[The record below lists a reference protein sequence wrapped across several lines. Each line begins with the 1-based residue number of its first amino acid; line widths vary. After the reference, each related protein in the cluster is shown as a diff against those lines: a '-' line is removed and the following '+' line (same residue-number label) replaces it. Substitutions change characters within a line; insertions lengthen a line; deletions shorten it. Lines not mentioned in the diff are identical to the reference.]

1 LDLVRQQTLEAIM
14 NPLGWLEELGQF
26 SYFALR
32 SLVAAFCTLV
42 KPGESLRQLYR
53 VLIGALPL
61 GCLAGLAIGLVLW
74 MHLRGVIIRTPGAG
88 REALTFLPTA
98 VALAVVLE
106 FAPIGAGLIVAGRTG
121 ASLGAELGSMRLTE
135 QIDALEVM
143 GLSSLRQLVGPR
155 VLGCMIALPILTV
168 FIAALAIA
176 GAFAAEMLAGSL
188 TSLQYET
195 GTWARLTVG
204 DTAAAVLKTSVFG
217 FLIGVSG
224 CYFGMKAH
232 GGSEAVGHA
241 STRGVEFSTLLV
253 LVSNV
258 LLVRVIQMILP

>member
-1 LDLVRQQTLEAIM
+1 MLT
-14 NPLGWLEELGQF
+14 WLEHVGHFTQ
-26 SYFALR
+26 FALR
-32 SLVAAFCTLV
+32 CLFAIPATLL
-42 KPGESLRQLYR
+42 KPREPVRQFYR
-53 VLIGALPL
+53 VLIGALPIAL
-61 GCLAGLAIGLVLW
+61 LAGLAIGLVLW
-74 MHLRGVIIRTPGAG
+74 MHLRGVIIRSPGIG
-88 REALTFLPTA
+88 SSALPYLPTA

-143 GLSSLRQLVGPR
+143 GQSSLRVLIGPR
-155 VLGCMIALPILTV
+155 IVACILALPILTV
-168 FIAALAIA
+168 FMAVLAIG

-188 TSLQYET
+188 TSLQYEAN
-195 GTWARLTVG
+195 TWEGLRVQDVVPAM
-204 DTAAAVLKTSVFG
+204 LKTGVFG
-217 FLIGVSG
+217 FLTGVCG

-232 GGSEAVGHA
+232 GGTEGVGHA

-258 LLVRVIQMILP
+258 LLVRAIQLLVG